1 MIIGAHAVITSTGP
15 EVDVAFFRDVLKL
28 PSVNDGGY
36 MIFGLPPAEVSVH
49 ASDKGGAQEI
59 FLMCDDVRA
68 FVTEMSRRNVACS
81 PPQDQGWGLLT
92 HVTLP
97 SGGRLAIY
105 EPRHKRPGA
114 GGKKAG
120 KTSKARKK

>member
-1 MIIGAHAVITSTGP
+1 
-15 EVDVAFFRDVLKL
+15 
-28 PSVNDGGY
+28 
-36 MIFGLPPAEVSVH
+36 
-49 ASDKGGAQEI
+49 
-59 FLMCDDVRA
+59 MCDDVRA